1 MGVNRETKVEQSVQA
16 YAKVKLEDNGWTDDR
31 VEFLESFPDPADEE
45 TPEPDTRLKSYV
57 AFGFNFDDQ
66 GVQAELGSP
75 LRRRT
80 YTLEFFVFGRNELE
94 SKSIA
99 NEMKF
104 ILDVEERVPLLDVG
118 EVGSPVIDYL
128 LVKGASAQ
136 KVLVGDPAPHERH
149 VWLCTSRVED
159 TYYPGT

>member
-1 MGVNRETKVEQSVQA
+1 MGVNRETKVETSVQA
-16 YAKVKLEDNGWTDDR
+16 YAKVKLEDSGWTSDR
-31 VEFLESFPDPADEE
+31 VDFLEAFPDPEDPD
-45 TPEPDTRLKSYV
+45 TPDPDTRLRSYV

-66 GVQAELGSP
+66 GQPAELGSN
-75 LRRRT
+75 LRRRI

-94 SKSIA
+94 AKSIA

-118 EVGSPVIDYL
+118 EPDMPVIDQL

-136 KVLVGDPAPHERH
+136 KVLVGEPHPWERH
-149 VWLCTSRVED
+149 VWLCTARVED
-159 TYYPGT
+159 EYYPPA